1 MLTIAI
7 VENDPDQIKITSDRC
22 DRYCQI
28 NDLTCSIQSFKNGF
42 DFLESDLSIFD
53 VIFMDID
60 RPGINGRETS
70 VRIREKGVTTP
81 LIFVTNLPQYAID
94 GYKVQA
100 LDFILKPRTFAD
112 FTLARKRAL
121 LNNGKSE
128 DKTFVL
134 NIHGSFQKFKNS
146 DVIYFERV
154 RHDVNLHLQ
163 NGETIVF
170 RSSLNRVEP
179 LLDPHIFIKCNSG
192 CIINLSRVKS
202 REGDVLIRE
211 NGDNVSI
218 SRSRKKETMRKLNDY
233 YGANR
238 I

>member
-1 MLTIAI
+1 MLKIAI
-7 VENDPDQIKITSDRC
+7 VENDPEQIQTTSERC
-22 DRYCQI
+22 TRYCKR
-28 NDLTCSIQSFKNGF
+28 NDLSCSIQSFQNGF
-42 DFLESDLSIFD
+42 DFLESDFSLFD

-70 VRIREKGVTTP
+70 VKIREKGVTTP

-121 LNNGKSE
+121 LSTEKSE

-154 RHDVNLHLQ
+154 RHDVHLHLQ
-163 NGETIVF
+163 NGEMIVF

-179 LLDPHIFIKCNSG
+179 LLDSQIFIKCNSG

-202 REGDVLIRE
+202 RDGDVLIRE
-211 NGDNVSI
+211 NGDNISI
-218 SRSRKKETMRKLNDY
+218 SRSRKKETRAKLNEY
-233 YGANR
+233 YRANR